1 MEEATLGQ
9 ETIPELYHAVT
20 GHPAYRDEYLDL
32 WLSKGAAEWL
42 VSQDLIPSD
51 AFEETIKWK
60 LAEAMGWIEALFAHG
75 EEVSLIRKFSSRRD
89 EGTIDVKL
97 NDGSYYRVTISP
109 LWTPENVEEEEVIKP
124 RNYDKQF

>member
-1 MEEATLGQ
+1 
-9 ETIPELYHAVT
+9 
-20 GHPAYRDEYLDL
+20 
-32 WLSKGAAEWL
+32 
-42 VSQDLIPSD
+42 
-51 AFEETIKWK
+51 
-60 LAEAMGWIEALFAHG
+60 MGWIEALFAHG